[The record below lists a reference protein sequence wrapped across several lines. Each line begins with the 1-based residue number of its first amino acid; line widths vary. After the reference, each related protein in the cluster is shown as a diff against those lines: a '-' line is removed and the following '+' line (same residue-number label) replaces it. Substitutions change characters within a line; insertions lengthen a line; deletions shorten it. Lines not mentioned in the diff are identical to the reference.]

1 MQLIIQLDPV
11 AGEGSG
17 SWAGGFDLSHG
28 LVTGSLGKGFHSW
41 LRGLV
46 EQGSRIFRKWH
57 SFLLVFT
64 INLITR
70 DEIYSYIYV
79 CYSYIYIYMYDMQCT
94 PSKTNMAM
102 ENHHF

>member
-64 INLITR
+64 INLI
-70 DEIYSYIYV
+70 IHM
-79 CYSYIYIYMYDMQCT
+79 IYIYMYIYYIYLDT
-94 PSKTNMAM
+94 YDIYIIYLLSLHSVVDPHLAL
-102 ENHHF
+102 

>member
-64 INLITR
+64 INLI
-70 DEIYSYIYV
+70 IV
-79 CYSYIYIYMYDMQCT
+79 YIYIYTQLCNNIIHT
-94 PSKTNMAM
+94 PSQVTYSVANLKTKK
-102 ENHHF
+102 

>member
-28 LVTGSLGKGFHSW
+28 LVTGSLGEGFHSW

-64 INLITR
+64 INLILVAEPVLSIWDWQFAVTAIR
-70 DEIYSYIYV
+70 DG
-79 CYSYIYIYMYDMQCT
+79 
-94 PSKTNMAM
+94 
-102 ENHHF
+102 

>member
-64 INLITR
+64 INLIPV
-70 DEIYSYIYV
+70 SAK
-79 CYSYIYIYMYDMQCT
+79 YIYIYMYIYIRTHMYICINLFYLIY
-94 PSKTNMAM
+94 PKCN
-102 ENHHF
+102 

>member
-64 INLITR
+64 INLI
-70 DEIYSYIYV
+70 IYIHS
-79 CYSYIYIYMYDMQCT
+79 IYIYKYISVSTVQFLNLFHISFQHLD
-94 PSKTNMAM
+94 
-102 ENHHF
+102 